1 MMGTTNTQTSMF
13 HYASVERLVPADDPL
28 RAIEAVIDWEVIREQ
43 LAPFCGETSRPSIPP
58 EQLIKVV
65 SAS

>member
-1 MMGTTNTQTSMF
+1 
-13 HYASVERLVPADDPL
+13 
-28 RAIEAVIDWEVIREQ
+28 VIREQ